1 VTVFKNCSIVLPER
15 VIPGY
20 VVVEDGLIAEIG
32 FGESPYDGVDFH
44 GDYLVPG
51 YIDVHVHGAVGHSFH
66 VGDEVGSSKVAEYHF
81 SHGTTTLL
89 MGVEGALDELA
100 KHLPY
105 KGMPKNVVGIFMEG
119 PFISPERPGAI
130 DPNFIKPADPKGFEE
145 FLTEFGEQIKYVAIA
160 PEIPMAKELI
170 TTAKRFG
177 IRVSAGHTMS
187 TIEQLFE
194 SITWGV
200 GSVCHTFNAMSPLH
214 HREPGV
220 VGGALLY
227 DDLFTEIICD
237 GIHIHPEV
245 VKLLFKVKP
254 HDKVVAITDSVA
266 LNGMPDGTYGRR
278 MVRGKLITLTNGITI
293 AGSSLTMDQAV
304 KNMVSWGIELHK
316 AIRSA
321 TANPAKLL
329 GLTDR
334 GVIAQGLRADLLRL
348 DKNLDIKEIYVEGV
362 NEVSHQ

>member
-1 VTVFKNCSIVLPER
+1 
-15 VIPGY
+15 
-20 VVVEDGLIAEIG
+20 
-32 FGESPYDGVDFH
+32 
-44 GDYLVPG
+44 
-51 YIDVHVHGAVGHSFH
+51 
-66 VGDEVGSSKVAEYHF
+66 
-81 SHGTTTLL
+81 
-89 MGVEGALDELA
+89 
-100 KHLPY
+100 
-105 KGMPKNVVGIFMEG
+105 
-119 PFISPERPGAI
+119 
-130 DPNFIKPADPKGFEE
+130 
-145 FLTEFGEQIKYVAIA
+145 
-160 PEIPMAKELI
+160 MAKELI

-278 MVRGKLITLTNGITI
+278 MVRGKLIANQRHHHCRKLSHY
-293 AGSSLTMDQAV
+293 GSSSEKHGQLGHRAPQGDQKRGGKSVAV
-304 KNMVSWGIELHK
+304 
-316 AIRSA
+316 
-321 TANPAKLL
+321 

-334 GVIAQGLRADLLRL
+334 ESSRRACGPTFCALTKTLTSRYMLKELMKLATSRWLLFCSKAYN
-348 DKNLDIKEIYVEGV
+348 DGFKEESAKNSQNIVKEGKRNSFYFRELIT
-362 NEVSHQ
+362 